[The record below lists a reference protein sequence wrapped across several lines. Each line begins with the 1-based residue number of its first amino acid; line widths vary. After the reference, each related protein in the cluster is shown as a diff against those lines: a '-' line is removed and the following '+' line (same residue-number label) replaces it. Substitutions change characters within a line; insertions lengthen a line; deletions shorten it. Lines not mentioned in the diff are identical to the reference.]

1 MASLMGGND
10 PGAGITL
17 GPARTS
23 GYIAGKHISGETVQ
37 AQRKPGSYPPSCGG

>member
-10 PGAGITL
+10 PA
-17 GPARTS
+17 PASRSALTF
-23 GYIAGKHISGETVQ
+23 GYIAGKHISGETAQ